1 MTEQREITKEY
12 FKVLTTKKHHLLE
25 RAQSAPSSDE
35 FSGIFDHIIQI
46 NRLQMG
52 LLPQMYP
59 NLYRRKK

>member
-1 MTEQREITKEY
+1 MVEQREITKEY

-25 RAQSAPSSDE
+25 QAQTAASNQE
-35 FSGIFDHIIQI
+35 FTDVFDHIIQI

-59 NLYRRKK
+59 NLYRRRK